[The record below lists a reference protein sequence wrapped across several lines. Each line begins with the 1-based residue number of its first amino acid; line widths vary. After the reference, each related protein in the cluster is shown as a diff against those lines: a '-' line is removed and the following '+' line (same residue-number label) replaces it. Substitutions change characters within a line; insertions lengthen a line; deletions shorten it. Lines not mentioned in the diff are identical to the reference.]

1 MILLLLHIYTHVYIR
16 IHVCIYIYIV
26 NVGVHACIHIY
37 IYANL
42 PLLVSIMPVLQ
53 RVPGQPEKPQKDIFL
68 GT

>member
-1 MILLLLHIYTHVYIR
+1 M
-16 IHVCIYIYIV
+16 YIYIV